1 MQQPSHG
8 CTACVP
14 LPAAAQKLQLL
25 TAAGHDRG
33 LYYWTTA
40 AMEWEPQI
48 EALWH
53 MLGGPRLTNADK
65 RKALTVGGAFFTCR
79 RTEATVAY
87 CCGARPRS
95 ILLDPPYPTLFFSF
109 YFTTP

>member
-1 MQQPSHG
+1 MQQVALLTYERPLVGEPIQNSAVRSSATPVQQPSHG

-33 LYYWTTA
+33 LYYWTH
-40 AMEWEPQI
+40 PI
-48 EALWH
+48 
-53 MLGGPRLTNADK
+53 
-65 RKALTVGGAFFTCR
+65 
-79 RTEATVAY
+79 
-87 CCGARPRS
+87 
-95 ILLDPPYPTLFFSF
+95 PPFSFSFSF